1 MKFKVKAE
9 KPPLSKTDSPVPGE
23 VARSARR
30 GAGGRRRRPE
40 GFRRAMPC
48 TLSHPQTGRNPSASQ
63 ARHLPLTREAFVCG
77 VRVGDCTEG
86 LLWPQAGTAARG
98 LASLRSPFSVGCR
111 AGCPH
116 PAEVGGRQNATGLAD
131 RRGGFHIRPWESV
144 LEMELSETT
153 TNAQKI
159 PPPDGGGILQLI

>member
-1 MKFKVKAE
+1 MKFKAGAE

-30 GAGGRRRRPE
+30 GAGGCRRRPE

-63 ARHLPLTREAFVCG
+63 ARHLPLTREAFSLRG
-77 VRVGDCTEG
+77 EGGGDYTEG

-98 LASLRSPFSVGCR
+98 LAALRSPFWLDVGR
-111 AGCPH
+111 GAPTPPKLAAGRMQRDWQT
-116 PAEVGGRQNATGLAD
+116 VGAD
-131 RRGGFHIRPWESV
+131 SISARGSIRGGNGRRCFLHLLHIKP
-144 LEMELSETT
+144 TQHC
-153 TNAQKI
+153 N
-159 PPPDGGGILQLI
+159 

>member
-1 MKFKVKAE
+1 MKFKVGEE

-48 TLSHPQTGRNPSASQ
+48 TLSHPQTSRNPSASQ
-63 ARHLPLTREAFVCG
+63 ARHLPLTREAFRRG
-77 VRVGDCTEG
+77 VRVGG
-86 LLWPQAGTAARG
+86 LHGRFTVAGSGHGGQRAGRPTF
-98 LASLRSPFSVGCR
+98 PFFGRCR

-116 PAEVGGRQNATGLAD
+116 PAEVGGRQNATELAV
-131 RRGGFHIRPWESV
+131 RRGGFHIRPRECTQWKLKRVEH
-144 LEMELSETT
+144 L
-153 TNAQKI
+153 QKSASTS
-159 PPPDGGGILQLI
+159 ILT

>member
-1 MKFKVKAE
+1 MKFKVGAE

-63 ARHLPLTREAFVCG
+63 ARHLPLTREAFF
-77 VRVGDCTEG
+77 
-86 LLWPQAGTAARG
+86 LWG
-98 LASLRSPFSVGCR
+98 
-111 AGCPH
+111 
-116 PAEVGGRQNATGLAD
+116 E
-131 RRGGFHIRPWESV
+131 
-144 LEMELSETT
+144 
-153 TNAQKI
+153 
-159 PPPDGGGILQLI
+159 GGGIARKVCCGRKRARRPEGWPPYVPLFRLDVGQGALTPPKLVAGRMLRNRQTVGADSISARGSIRGGNGRRCFLHLLHIKPTQHCN